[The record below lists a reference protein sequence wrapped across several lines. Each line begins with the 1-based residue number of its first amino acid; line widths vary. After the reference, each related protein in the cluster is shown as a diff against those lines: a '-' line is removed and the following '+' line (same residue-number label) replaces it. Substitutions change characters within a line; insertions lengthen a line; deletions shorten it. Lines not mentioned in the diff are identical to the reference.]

1 MRSKPENGSKFAE
14 LAHWK
19 QRQAGA
25 SARMTFADNCYSTM
39 IICEMKSE
47 YRDKTMDNQ
56 KQIMSDDNA
65 EV

>member
-1 MRSKPENGSKFAE
+1 LAE